1 MYEEEE
7 EGENMCVGG
16 GGREGE
22 NMCVGGGGG
31 GGGREHMCRRKRRER
46 TYV

>member
-1 MYEEEE
+1 
-7 EGENMCVGG
+7 MCVGG

-22 NMCVGGGGG
+22 NMCVGGGG
-31 GGGREHMCRRKRRER
+31 REHVCRRRRRRER